1 MSKEFK
7 KLAGQRRIESPIAKY
22 NAVGQLTCIIC
33 NQVVKSELVWNA
45 HINSKSHLDAK
56 NQLKMKLVAEQA
68 KPISSSTS
76 SSNNKTSEVESKAT
90 ENNLKVNSFNN
101 TSMNHSNNECNLK
114 SNESVNNKASKRSN
128 TETTNSNL
136 DTLNKK
142 PKIDHMVDKTSSL
155 SLNNNKQIENET
167 KPEPETEATTSN
179 ASASSVPLGLPEGF
193 FDDPDLD
200 AKARGQSREANLDAE
215 YEEFKKIIQSEEVKS
230 ELLIETDDKARDFER
245 DIEEVDEL
253 IGRWNKIENLHVQR
267 EAIKKKMS
275 ESKASKKLESE
286 SDDEDD
292 EEISV
297 ENILNMELRS
307 KKIL

>member
-1 MSKEFK
+1 
-7 KLAGQRRIESPIAKY
+7 
-22 NAVGQLTCIIC
+22 
-33 NQVVKSELVWNA
+33 
-45 HINSKSHLDAK
+45 
-56 NQLKMKLVAEQA
+56 MKLVAEQA

-90 ENNLKVNSFNN
+90 EN
-101 TSMNHSNNECNLK
+101 NLK